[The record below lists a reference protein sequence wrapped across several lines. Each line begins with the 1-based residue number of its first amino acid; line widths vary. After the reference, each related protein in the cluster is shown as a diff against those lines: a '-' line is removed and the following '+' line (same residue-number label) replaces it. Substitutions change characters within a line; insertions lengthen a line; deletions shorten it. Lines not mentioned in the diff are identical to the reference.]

1 MLAQQVK
8 RERRPPRDDRFP
20 PRGSPQLVLP
30 SGRQSLFVL
39 SGVSFPYSNWV
50 PRAGAAAAGFPQPE
64 GADISQQNSA
74 FAAVRQGRR
83 IPREHQSLVTV
94 RTVFTPAQ
102 SAQFLEAQRC
112 GGATPPRTGTTLSS
126 ESGHASHANNS
137 GGSTKCEI
145 AVSISALVY
154 AEVCGGGGHGLPPTL
169 DLPFWQRPKIQG
181 VGRRAW
187 GRTSIGYP
195 AFFSVGSAWRC
206 FHLDTPTCV
215 GRTSIGYPAGSA

>member
-30 SGRQSLFVL
+30 SGRQSLLVL
-39 SGVSFPYSNWV
+39 RRVSFPYSSWV
-50 PRAGAAAAGFPQPE
+50 SRAGAAAAGFPRPE

-94 RTVFTPAQ
+94 RTVLTPAQ
-102 SAQFLEAQRC
+102 SAQFLKAQRC

-126 ESGHASHANNS
+126 ESGHASRANNS

-154 AEVCGGGGHGLPPTL
+154 AEVCGGGGHSLPPHAGPPILATAKNTGKMGFPPCTNLITATSPGQAPL
-169 DLPFWQRPKIQG
+169 DAPPNL
-181 VGRRAW
+181 
-187 GRTSIGYP
+187 T
-195 AFFSVGSAWRC
+195 
-206 FHLDTPTCV
+206 
-215 GRTSIGYPAGSA
+215 

>member
-30 SGRQSLFVL
+30 SGRQSLLVL
-39 SGVSFPYSNWV
+39 RRVSFPYSSWV
-50 PRAGAAAAGFPQPE
+50 SRAGAAAAGFPRPE

-94 RTVFTPAQ
+94 RTVLTPAQ

-112 GGATPPRTGTTLSS
+112 GGATPPRTGTALSS

-154 AEVCGGGGHGLPPTL
+154 AEVRGKVGTAFPPTL
-169 DLPFWQRPKIQG
+169 EPPILEEI
-181 VGRRAW
+181 
-187 GRTSIGYP
+187 IIHL
-195 AFFSVGSAWRC
+195 VGSWP
-206 FHLDTPTCV
+206 FSSGF
-215 GRTSIGYPAGSA
+215 GRV